1 MLHTRES
8 NWKILANFCGFLR
21 KYELYQGWTTIPLF
35 ISLIY
40 ILFHTINKLKAQ
52 LKILK
57 SKCHRPPLCLK
68 KRGEI
73 RKILYQALNQ
83 KWAILMHIHS
93 CSFREISVENKIVK
107 KSSFVP
113 TWLRKTF
120 ERKMLHSHFCT
131 ILFFAHFALLGRYLL
146 RGRYSTLLIFF
157 SPQCSW
163 LI

>member
-1 MLHTRES
+1 MKE
-8 NWKILANFCGFLR
+8 KIPAHVLND
-21 KYELYQGWTTIPLF
+21 KI
-35 ISLIY
+35 
-40 ILFHTINKLKAQ
+40 KAQ

-57 SKCHRPPLCLK
+57 SKYYYRPLCLK

-73 RKILYQALNQ
+73 RKISYQALNQ
-83 KWAILMHIHS
+83 KWAILIHIQS

-131 ILFFAHFALLGRYLL
+131 ILFFAHFALFERYLL
-146 RGRYSTLLIFF
+146 RGLYCTILLRIFF
-157 SPQCSW
+157 SPQVHGW
-163 LI
+163 LNALTDAFIRYFAEIAWFCTMRPLQFHKLICY